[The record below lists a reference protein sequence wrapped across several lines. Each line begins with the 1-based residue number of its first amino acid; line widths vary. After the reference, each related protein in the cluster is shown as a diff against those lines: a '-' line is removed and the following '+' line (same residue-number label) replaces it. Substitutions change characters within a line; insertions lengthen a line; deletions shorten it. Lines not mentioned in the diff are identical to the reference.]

1 MSSRPSNFHPNIFSI
16 GSTRLYVVQPVSL
29 WNGTSSSPSPTA
41 AAAWI
46 FSASHGQTSPS
57 GTPPSVVRSVGQ
69 IDARPETRTCQKA
82 ARGTRRLDPS
92 AMDSDSRKSVVV
104 VPTAQSQ
111 TGKTGKTVPERDIEK
126 KETHVVSLPIILPGL
141 PSAPKNVG
149 LLLSAWLKLTRSEAR
164 PSRPA
169 IGLSELTCIACA
181 VFSAVIC
188 SSPFAFGS
196 TKRSATFI
204 YEPIRPK
211 KKRSHDQTYRQL
223 GEAAEHHPRKTHL

>member
-1 MSSRPSNFHPNIFSI
+1 M
-16 GSTRLYVVQPVSL
+16 RLYVVQPVSL

-41 AAAWI
+41 AAAWV

-69 IDARPETRTCQKA
+69 IDARPTTRTCQKA

-92 AMDSDSRKSVVV
+92 VMDSDSRKSVVV
-104 VPTAQSQ
+104 HRQLKVRRGE
-111 TGKTGKTVPERDIEK
+111 TGVDSPGAGHREK
-126 KETHVVSLPIILPGL
+126 VTHHVSLPIIFPGL

-149 LLLSAWLKLTRSEAR
+149 LLLSAWLNLTRREAR
-164 PSRPA
+164 PSRPT
-169 IGLSELTCIACA
+169 IGLLELTCIACA

-196 TKRSATFI
+196 TN
-204 YEPIRPK
+204 
-211 KKRSHDQTYRQL
+211 DQPHSYVDPS
-223 GEAAEHHPRKTHL
+223 GGKEVA

>member
-29 WNGTSSSPSPTA
+29 WNGTSSSPSPTT

-69 IDARPETRTCQKA
+69 IDARPETRTCQRA

-104 VPTAQSQ
+104 VPQAQCKRQDGVDSP
-111 TGKTGKTVPERDIEK
+111 GAGHRER
-126 KETHVVSLPIILPGL
+126 ETHVSLPIILPGL
-141 PSAPKNVG
+141 PSAPKYVG
-149 LLLSAWLKLTRSEAR
+149 LLLSAWLKLTRREAR

-169 IGLSELTCIACA
+169 IGLLEPTCIACT

-196 TKRSATFI
+196 TKRSAAFI
-204 YEPIRPK
+204 CEPIRGK
-211 KKRSHDQTYRQL
+211 KV
-223 GEAAEHHPRKTHL
+223 A

>member
-69 IDARPETRTCQKA
+69 IDARPETRTCQRA
-82 ARGTRRLDPS
+82 ARGMRRLDPS

-104 VPTAQSQ
+104 PHHPKSDG
-111 TGKTGKTVPERDIEK
+111 GKTGAGSPGTGHRK
-126 KETHVVSLPIILPGL
+126 KERHHVSLPIILPGL
-141 PSAPKNVG
+141 PSAPKRVG
-149 LLLSAWLKLTRSEAR
+149 LLLSA
-164 PSRPA
+164 
-169 IGLSELTCIACA
+169 
-181 VFSAVIC
+181 
-188 SSPFAFGS
+188 
-196 TKRSATFI
+196 
-204 YEPIRPK
+204 
-211 KKRSHDQTYRQL
+211 
-223 GEAAEHHPRKTHL
+223 